1 LGRTIAKAFNA
12 EGANVAVCDVN
23 REQLD
28 EFTLEIPEIAAYT
41 ADVADPDA
49 VRSFFEA
56 VMSRFGSVDVLVNNA
71 GVAGPT
77 ARLEDVDGRD
87 WSRTLAVNLDG
98 PFWCAREV
106 VPSMKGRGG
115 GAIVNI
121 SSTTARTGLPYRLP
135 YAVSKSGVLG
145 LTHTMARELGPDGIR
160 VNAILPGVLRGER
173 IRRVISAKAEALGM
187 SEADYEA
194 EMLARVSMRTM
205 IDPDEVADMALFLAS
220 TRGRHVSGQ
229 FIGVCGNVE
238 HEA

>member
-1 LGRTIAKAFNA
+1 
-12 EGANVAVCDVN
+12 
-23 REQLD
+23 
-28 EFTLEIPEIAAYT
+28 
-41 ADVADPDA
+41 
-49 VRSFFEA
+49 
-56 VMSRFGSVDVLVNNA
+56 
-71 GVAGPT
+71 
-77 ARLEDVDGRD
+77 
-87 WSRTLAVNLDG
+87 
-98 PFWCAREV
+98 
-106 VPSMKGRGG
+106 MKGRGG